1 MDLKA
6 VGRRIKAARERAGLT
21 QEDLAER
28 ANLSTT
34 HISCIERGVKPP
46 KLDTFV
52 NIANAIGVSSDVLLQ
67 DVLQAVN
74 SDPATDM
81 ITAINSLSNKDQD
94 RVKAIIRVFS
104 SNQ

>member
-52 NIANAIGVSSDVLLQ
+52 VIANALNVSSDVLLQ
-67 DVLQAVN
+67 DVVGAVN
-74 SDPATDM
+74 SENASDIQLAL
-81 ITAINSLSNKDQD
+81 NSLSNDDQD
-94 RVKAIIRVFS
+94 RVRLIIHAFA
-104 SNQ
+104 SNK

>member
-21 QEDLAER
+21 QEDLAAK

-67 DVLQAVN
+67 DVLGTIRSENASN
-74 SDPATDM
+74 ISIAL
-81 ITAINSLSNKDQD
+81 NSLSNEDQD
-94 RVKAIIRVFS
+94 RVRAIIRAFA
-104 SNQ
+104 SNK